1 MSATEFD
8 DPIVSTT
15 LEVSG
20 VRTEDDVRTALQA
33 LFDVFA
39 DLDLGQAT
47 FEVVDPSTTRLI
59 VKHKNS
65 VVPDRSAIAQVLEEA
80 GDYRLIG

>member
-1 MSATEFD
+1 MPVTEFD

-15 LEVSG
+15 LEVAG
-20 VRTEDDVRTALQA
+20 VHTEDDVRAALQA

-47 FEVVDPSTTRLI
+47 FEVVDPNTTRLI
-59 VKHKNS
+59 VKHKKS
-65 VVPDRSAIAQVLEEA
+65 VTADRSAIAKVLEEA
-80 GDYRLIG
+80 GDYRLVE